1 MKFKTRSTYRWKL
14 KSPDNRRKVNI
25 KKNTQGVKNLSPLKW
40 WNTDFS
46 RLSSNINFKLSWT
59 PSGAPI
65 NSLVLCLLSLQIR
78 NSSTMNNRSGFF
90 FRIYFFLVYKICK
103 LRGYNFFSFGWKKTS
118 FLSKCKMICLFFR
131 GHESPL
137 KFRRGR

>member
-25 KKNTQGVKNLSPLKW
+25 KKNTQGVKNLSPHKW

-90 FRIYFFLVYKICK
+90 FRIYFFSSLQNMQITWIYV
-103 LRGYNFFSFGWKKTS
+103 FSFGWKKKRRFWVS
-118 FLSKCKMICLFFR
+118 AKWYVYFFVVMN
-131 GHESPL
+131 HH
-137 KFRRGR
+137 

>member
-1 MKFKTRSTYRWKL
+1 MKFKTRITYRWKL
-14 KSPDNRRKVNI
+14 KSPDNRRKVNS
-25 KKNTQGVKNLSPLKW
+25 KKNTQGVKNLSPHKW

-103 LRGYNFFSFGWKKTS
+103 LRGYMF
-118 FLSKCKMICLFFR
+118 FLSVEKKRRFWVSAKWYVYFFVIMN
-131 GHESPL
+131 HH
-137 KFRRGR
+137 

>member
-25 KKNTQGVKNLSPLKW
+25 KKNTQGVKNLSPHKW

-103 LRGYNFFSFGWKKTS
+103 LRGYIFFFWLKKKRRFWVS
-118 FLSKCKMICLFFR
+118 AKWYVYFFVVMN
-131 GHESPL
+131 HH
-137 KFRRGR
+137 

>member
-14 KSPDNRRKVNI
+14 KSPDNRRKVNS
-25 KKNTQGVKNLSPLKW
+25 KKNTQGVKNLSPHKW

-103 LRGYNFFSFGWKKTS
+103 LRGYMF
-118 FLSKCKMICLFFR
+118 FLSVEKKRRFWVSAKWYVYFFVIMN
-131 GHESPL
+131 HH
-137 KFRRGR
+137 